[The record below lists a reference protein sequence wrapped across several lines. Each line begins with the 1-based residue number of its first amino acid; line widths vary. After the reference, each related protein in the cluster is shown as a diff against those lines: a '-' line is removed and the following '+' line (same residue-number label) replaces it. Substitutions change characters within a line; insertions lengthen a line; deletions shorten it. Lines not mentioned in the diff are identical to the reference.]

1 MLFVADWLVIILLL
15 YLRTKIRI
23 YVGCIGKVILLLLPN
38 MLSFLFTLIRV
49 LYNLSK
55 TIIYVCLFLPINYR
69 QINVTNLINERDKSS
84 TFINRKCYSILLLYV
99 YRFTLGYIIHII
111 ALQLKMFYKQI
122 LFIVESKT
130 TNYSIKTRHWNGSFL
145 MGMRILCQRRN
156 NTINTM

>member
-1 MLFVADWLVIILLL
+1 MRKLRTIFKHYLPSVHKWHTSGKRCQETFMITAKQHSMLFVADWLVIILLL

-84 TFINRKCYSILLLYV
+84 TFINRKCYGILLLYV
-99 YRFTLGYIIHII
+99 FLVIVLFLATSYI
-111 ALQLKMFYKQI
+111 
-122 LFIVESKT
+122 S
-130 TNYSIKTRHWNGSFL
+130 
-145 MGMRILCQRRN
+145 
-156 NTINTM
+156 